1 MSSTVPNNGA
11 PPVMSSLRERQKA
24 ATRDA
29 IIRAALEAL
38 AENRFERAT
47 HDVLAERVGCARRT
61 VYRYFPDRD
70 ALMNAMWSYIIRD
83 PSAAAYS
90 LPTDT
95 ASLTETL
102 ADFFEQMDANA
113 LAITV
118 AMTTPRG
125 RELRAT
131 VRDIR
136 SDAWRKTAGPLVE
149 SLPEADQDLPIAVL
163 QLLRSG
169 FAWLEMRDQW
179 KFRAHQTSRA
189 VKWATEVLLAD
200 LEARG
205 GAPIADGPAAKRAKP
220 NGAAKR

>member
-1 MSSTVPNNGA
+1 MVSNTSMAAGFRA
-11 PPVMSSLRERQKA
+11 GGSLRERQKA

-38 AENRFERAT
+38 SENRFERAT

-90 LPTDT
+90 LPTDV

-102 ADFFEQMDANA
+102 SDFFDQMDANA

-136 SDAWRKTAGPLVE
+136 ADAWRKTTAGLVE
-149 SLPEADQDLPIAVL
+149 KLPESDRDLPIAVL

-179 KFRAHQTSRA
+179 KFKASQTARA
-189 VKWATEVLLAD
+189 VKWATQVLLAD
-200 LEARG
+200 LEARK
-205 GAPIADGPAAKRAKP
+205 GAPLEDGPAAALRP
-220 NGAAKR
+220 NGVARR

>member
-1 MSSTVPNNGA
+1 MANQLSTNGA
-11 PPVMSSLRERQKA
+11 PPATSSLRERQKA
-24 ATRDA
+24 QTRDA
-29 IIRAALEAL
+29 IIKAALEAL
-38 AENRFERAT
+38 SENRFERAT

-90 LPTDT
+90 LPTDEQ
-95 ASLTETL
+95 SLTETL
-102 ADFFEQMDANA
+102 SDFFEQMDANA

-136 SDAWRKTAGPLVE
+136 ADAWRKTMAKLVAD
-149 SLPEADQDLPIAVL
+149 LPEADQDLPIAAL

-179 KFRAHQTSRA
+179 KFKAAQTARA

-200 LEARG
+200 LAARK
-205 GAPIADGPAAKRAKP
+205 GAPLADGPAARARA
-220 NGAAKR
+220 NGAARR

>member
-1 MSSTVPNNGA
+1 MSTNGGSGTTTV
-11 PPVMSSLRERQKA
+11 SLRERQKA
-24 ATRDA
+24 QTREA
-29 IIRAALEAL
+29 IIKAALEAL
-38 AENRFERAT
+38 SENRFDRAT

-90 LPTDT
+90 LPTDE

-125 RELRAT
+125 RELRST

-136 SDAWRKTAGPLVE
+136 SDAWRKTMEKLVAD
-149 SLPEADQDLPIAVL
+149 LPETDRELPMAVL

-179 KFRAHQTSRA
+179 KFKAPQTTRAI
-189 VKWATEVLLAD
+189 KWATEVLLAD
-200 LEARG
+200 LKARK
-205 GAPIADGPAAKRAKP
+205 GAPLAEGPAAGAAPRP
-220 NGAAKR
+220 NGVAKG

>member
-1 MSSTVPNNGA
+1 
-11 PPVMSSLRERQKA
+11 MSSLRERQKA

>member
-1 MSSTVPNNGA
+1 MTSSMSTNGT
-11 PPVMSSLRERQKA
+11 PPAMSSLRERQKA
-24 ATRDA
+24 ATREA
-29 IIRAALEAL
+29 IIKAALEAL

-70 ALMNAMWSYIIRD
+70 ALMNAMWSHIIRD
-83 PSAAAYS
+83 PSAVAYS

-95 ASLTETL
+95 VSLTETL
-102 ADFFEQMDANA
+102 GDFFEQMDANA

-136 SDAWRKTAGPLVE
+136 ADAWRKAMAERVE
-149 SLPEADQDLPIAVL
+149 KLPESDQELPMAVL
-163 QLLRSG
+163 QMLRSG

-179 KFRAHQTSRA
+179 KFKAAQTSRA

-200 LEARG
+200 LEARK
-205 GAPIADGPAAKRAKP
+205 GAPLAEGPAATLRP